1 MGNNY
6 TYEYTDTFGGESNY
20 SCVKRGCVT
29 MPELTHYGYDET
41 NGYTKAS
48 KVMERELMRKVKAEC
63 GLTGIRGVRES
74 GGDSITFRPYGM
86 ATILFINW
94 TD

>member
-6 TYEYTDTFGGESNY
+6 TYEYTDTFCGESNY
-20 SCVKRGCVT
+20 SWVKRGCVT
-29 MPELTHYGYDET
+29 MPELTHYGYDGT

-48 KVMERELMRKVKAEC
+48 KMMERELMRKVKAEC

-74 GGDSITFRPYGM
+74 WGDAITFRPYGM

-94 TD
+94 MD